1 MDSIKKCS
9 RYLEGNRHWVPLRKG
24 QLRGLCAHRASASE
38 VGKVSTPGGLPFR
51 GSPGV
56 GSRGGRQVVATVLIN
71 LGKKYPAWRL
81 KGKGK
86 RVLGARET
94 RGARKEGGKRFFVC
108 SAGFNSR
115 ASKVF

>member
-1 MDSIKKCS
+1 MKWGRC
-9 RYLEGNRHWVPLRKG
+9 
-24 QLRGLCAHRASASE
+24 QLL
-38 VGKVSTPGGLPFR
+38 GGLPFR
-51 GSPGV
+51 GSPGD
-56 GSRGGRQVVATVLIN
+56 GSIGGRQVVATVLIN
-71 LGKKYPAWRL
+71 LGKNSLRGRHL

-108 SAGFNSR
+108 SAGSNSR